1 MSNPNV
7 SGTQAVDRAA
17 QLLTLVV
24 EADGPMS
31 YGELVD
37 ETGLAKSTTSRLLA
51 ALENNHLIERD
62 PSGFFRSGALFALYA
77 ARHDP
82 WAETIRL
89 ADPIMHRIGE
99 LTGETVNLAIA
110 RGDTV
115 VQIAQVESTYRLAA
129 RDWMQVDAPAHCSAV
144 GKVLYAWDTL
154 PLPVGR
160 LDAPTPHSL
169 RSSDA
174 LLRQFG
180 TIRRRGYA
188 TSREELEIG
197 LDAVAVPV
205 RGLEGPVV
213 AGLGVSGPTGR
224 LRKNLDEIGRLLID
238 QSAVLTR
245 RLRPRNRDRQRS
257 EAGVA

>member
-1 MSNPNV
+1 MSNPSV

-17 QLLTLVV
+17 QLLTVVV
-24 EADGPMS
+24 EADGPIS
-31 YGELVD
+31 HSELVE

-51 ALENNHLIERD
+51 ALESNYLLERD
-62 PSGFFRSGALFALYA
+62 ANGAYRSGALFAMYA

-82 WAETIRL
+82 WSQTVRL
-89 ADPIMHRIGE
+89 ADPIMRAIGE
-99 LTGETVNLAIA
+99 HTGETVNLAVP

-115 VQIAQVESTYRLAA
+115 VQIAQVDSTYRLAA
-129 RDWMQVDAPAHCSAV
+129 RDWMQVDAPPHCSAV

-154 PLPVGR
+154 PLPTGPLVQ
-160 LDAPTPHSL
+160 PTRHSL
-169 RSSDA
+169 ADGDA
-174 LLRQFG
+174 LARAMG

-188 TSREELEIG
+188 VSREELEIG

-213 AGLGVSGPTGR
+213 AALGVSGPTSR
-224 LRKNLDEIGRLLID
+224 LRGHLDEIAELLTE
-238 QSAVLTR
+238 QSALLTR
-245 RLRPRNRDRQRS
+245 RLRPKPRFRRRT